1 MWIGEDFELL
11 ESLFVELDPL
21 EDGFVGVL
29 LEIYR
34 HGDRYVLLEVAPA
47 TGNRLLKFS
56 SKDRGLV
63 SAVLAGE
70 LGGPLGGEGPLKD
83 RSW

>member
-1 MWIGEDFELL
+1 MQIEENFEAL

-34 HGDRYVLLEVAPA
+34 HGDRYVLLEMASS
-47 TGNRLLKFS
+47 TGNQLLRFS
-56 SKDRGLV
+56 SNYREQV
-63 SAVLAGE
+63 CIRRFTRE
-70 LGGPLGGEGPLKD
+70 LGGAPP
-83 RSW
+83 

>member
-1 MWIGEDFELL
+1 MQIREDFELL
-11 ESLFVELDPL
+11 ECLFVELDPL
-21 EDGFVGVL
+21 EDGFAGVL
-29 LEIYR
+29 LEVYR

-47 TGNRLLKFS
+47 TGNRLLRFS

-70 LGGPLGGEGPLKD
+70 LGGPLGGEDPLKG